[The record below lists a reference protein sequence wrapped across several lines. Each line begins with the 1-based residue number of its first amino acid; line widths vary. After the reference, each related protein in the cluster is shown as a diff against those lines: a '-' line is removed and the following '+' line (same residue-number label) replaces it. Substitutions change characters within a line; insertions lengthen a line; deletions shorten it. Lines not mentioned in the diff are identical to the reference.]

1 MKTIYEQTIEFFED
15 THTYLVDG
23 IITPSVTTIIK
34 QIFPDK
40 YKGISDAVLKRK
52 AEFGTK
58 GHSIIEMI
66 GKNKMNKQ
74 EALNKI
80 SELYQMKEINQ
91 DMFISL
97 REYVRLCEKYDID
110 VLANEVIVAYGNKYA
125 GTLDMIAN
133 VKGKKSL
140 IDIKFTAEL
149 DEEYLSWQ
157 EGMYDLASPET
168 FEEYYC
174 LWLPKGKVGKLAP
187 IKTKTKEE
195 ILNMLEKVGNDDD

>member
-1 MKTIYEQTIEFFED
+1 MAISPVTTIEFFED

-23 IITPSVTTIIK
+23 VITPSVTTIIK
-34 QIFPDK
+34 KLFPDK

-52 AEFGTK
+52 AEFGIK

-66 GKNKMNKQ
+66 GKNNMNEN
-74 EALNKI
+74 EALDKI
-80 SELYQMKEINQ
+80 SELYQTKEINQ

-97 REYVRLCEKYDID
+97 REYIRLCKKHNIE
-110 VLANEVIVAYGNKYA
+110 VLENEVMVAYENKYA

-133 VKGKKSL
+133 VNGKYSL

-149 DEEYLSWQ
+149 DQEYLSWQ
-157 EGMYDLASPET
+157 LGMYRLANVND
-168 FEEYYC
+168 FDEYYC

-187 IKTKTKEE
+187 VEIKTENE
-195 ILNMLEKVGNDDD
+195 ILDMLEKVGKEND

>member
-1 MKTIYEQTIEFFED
+1 MIEFIEE

-23 IITPSVTTIIK
+23 IIVPSVTTIIK
-34 QIFPDK
+34 NIFPDK
-40 YKGISDAVLKRK
+40 YKGINTKILQKK

-58 GHSIIEMI
+58 GHSIIEML
-66 GKNKMNKQ
+66 GKTKTTEN
-74 EALNKI
+74 EAYDEILRQYN
-80 SELYQMKEINQ
+80 SHEINQ

-97 REYVRLCEKYDID
+97 REYIRLCKKYQIE
-110 VLANEVIVAYGNKYA
+110 VLENEVMVNYEYEYA

-133 VKGKKSL
+133 VNNKKSL

-157 EGMYDLASPET
+157 LGMYKLAYGEE

-174 LWLPKGKVGKLAP
+174 LWLPKAKVGKLAP
-187 IKTKTKEE
+187 IKIKTKEE
-195 ILNMLEKVGNDDD
+195 ILEMLKELLNNDTNE